1 MFLAACSA
9 FALAAIGGAAPVAGG
24 VMQGTVFLHSGELG
38 MTALDLDAGGRAGW
52 NVVVRRVYRS
62 RTLWE
67 GPLGET
73 WDATIFRHLDAL
85 PNGDVEYHDG
95 AGDIW
100 LFRQRP
106 GEVAYA
112 APKGLFLRLARQG
125 DGWVL
130 VDQQW
135 RVTTFDDL
143 GRLTSEGD
151 EFVQLGNSASG
162 NTIRYLY
169 GANGQLLTIVDP
181 VGRTTRLAYYESGHP
196 SEGHLK

>member
-1 MFLAACSA
+1 VFLAACSV
-9 FALAAIGGAAPVAGG
+9 FALAAIANAAPVARG
-24 VMQGTVFLHSGELG
+24 VMQGTVYLHSGELEV
-38 MTALDLDAGGRAGW
+38 TALDLDAGGRAGW

-95 AGDIW
+95 EGDIW
-100 LFRQRP
+100 LFQQK
-106 GEVAYA
+106 GGAGYA

-135 RVTTFDDL
+135 RVTTFDDR
-143 GRLTSEGD
+143 GQRKSA
-151 EFVQLGNSASG
+151 ASG
-162 NTIRYLY
+162 EEHSS
-169 GANGQLLTIVDP
+169 
-181 VGRTTRLAYYESGHP
+181 RLSVNAAGHW
-196 SEGHLK
+196 